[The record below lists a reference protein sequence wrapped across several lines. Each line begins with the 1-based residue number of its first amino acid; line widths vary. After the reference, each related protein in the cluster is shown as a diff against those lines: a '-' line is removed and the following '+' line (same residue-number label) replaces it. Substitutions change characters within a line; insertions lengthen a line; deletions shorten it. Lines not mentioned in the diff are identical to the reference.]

1 MAFHMAVLGWVSVR
15 VGMAYAKQVSSVSK
29 SFNVLCLGGSRPGF
43 GEMPNFYGMGRV
55 SM

>member
-29 SFNVLCLGGSRPGF
+29 SLMFYVWGVPAQVLVKCPT
-43 GEMPNFYGMGRV
+43 
-55 SM
+55 SMVWVG